1 MDGGEFQLDAET
13 AFEDRASET
22 EFGTGAKEN
31 SAVLDW
37 QCAVGIGDSG
47 DGIKAH
53 LVVNNRIQA
62 RVWEDLD
69 CRT

>member
-1 MDGGEFQLDAET
+1 VDPET
-13 AFEDRASET
+13 ALEDRTSEM
-22 EFGTGAKEN
+22 EFGTGAKVN

-53 LVVNNRIQA
+53 LVLNNRIQA
-62 RVWEDLD
+62 RIWEDLVG
-69 CRT
+69 RT

>member
-1 MDGGEFQLDAET
+1 MAGISTCLHGDGQVDGDTGSAKRITLDEILKVDGGEFQLDAET

-37 QCAVGIGDSG
+37 
-47 DGIKAH
+47 
-53 LVVNNRIQA
+53 R
-62 RVWEDLD
+62 
-69 CRT
+69 